1 MTLGTVATRSAFLV
15 GIPAAGAQT
24 TLPPPAPPVSSAPAP
39 ATGSTVSPILVNPAA
54 PARPMP
60 AYPATPSLGPIDQQK
75 QQSYRSDLSNR
86 LRQLDDAGVS
96 PGSEQYREY
105 QQQLNQPAGR

>member
-1 MTLGTVATRSAFLV
+1 MTPATVVMLSAVLG
-15 GIPAAGAQT
+15 GIPAANAQT
-24 TLPPPAPPVSSAPAP
+24 TLPAPAPPVSSAPAP

-54 PARPMP
+54 VARPTAP
-60 AYPATPSLGPIDQQK
+60 PPATPSPGPIDQQK

-86 LRQLDDAGVS
+86 LRQLDDAGIS

-105 QQQLNQPAGR
+105 QQKLNQPGR